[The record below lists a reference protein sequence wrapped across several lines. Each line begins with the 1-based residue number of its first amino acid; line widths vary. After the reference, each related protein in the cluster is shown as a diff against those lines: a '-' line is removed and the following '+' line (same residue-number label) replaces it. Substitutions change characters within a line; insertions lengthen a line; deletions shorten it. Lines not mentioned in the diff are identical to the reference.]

1 METNDQKVQ
10 QAADDG
16 SKKVKRLREQIP
28 KMLNELWQDIVTMVL
43 LLRDYASGRYRQV
56 PWHVI
61 SAVAGAIAYFA
72 APLDVVPDFMPALG
86 YLDDAIVVKVAL
98 DVARADLKKYR
109 KWREEHDTGCDDNG
123 REGGG

>member
-1 METNDQKVQ
+1 VETNDQKVQ

-109 KWREEHDTGCDDNG
+109 EWRKG
-123 REGGG
+123 RNAEMSDSPCPEGG